1 MQNLKKLIKIFT
13 FNFNIN
19 LGTLSSYKDHLH
31 VVKEKTSVIS
41 FKKNIFYNTDVYYTK
56 FT

>member
-13 FNFNIN
+13 FNFNAN
-19 LGTLSSYKDHLH
+19 LGTVSSYKDQLD
-31 VVKEKTSVIS
+31 VIKEKTSVIN
-41 FKKNIFYNTDVYYTK
+41 FKKNIFYMNDVYYTK